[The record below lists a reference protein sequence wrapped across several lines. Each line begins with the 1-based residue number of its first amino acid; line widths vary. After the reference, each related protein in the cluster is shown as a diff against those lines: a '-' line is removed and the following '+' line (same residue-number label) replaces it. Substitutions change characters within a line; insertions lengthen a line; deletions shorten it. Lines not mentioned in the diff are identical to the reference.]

1 MLLRRI
7 RPVLL
12 ALVLAGL
19 ALGTLAAPA
28 SAGTPRHVFV
38 LAHGTF
44 VGQPLTVTSVVP
56 DGSIYRIEGTSG
68 DHWEG
73 TLTGDTSYSGSGTY
87 DPATGAVSM
96 ILHETFTGTVAG
108 VGTGQ
113 IQFVEHLYQSG
124 PGDAV
129 VDCLVASAT
138 GDLAG
143 LHGAIEF
150 RQTGVIDPDPT
161 GNGTSV
167 GNYFGILF
175 R

>member
-1 MLLRRI
+1 
-7 RPVLL
+7 
-12 ALVLAGL
+12 
-19 ALGTLAAPA
+19 
-28 SAGTPRHVFV
+28 
-38 LAHGTF
+38 
-44 VGQPLTVTSVVP
+44 
-56 DGSIYRIEGTSG
+56 
-68 DHWEG
+68 
-73 TLTGDTSYSGSGTY
+73 
-87 DPATGAVSM
+87 M

-129 VDCLVASAT
+129 VDCLITSAT

-161 GNGTSV
+161 GNGTSL